1 MKARRCSEVQDEL
14 TLARLEGVPLSPAA
28 EDHFRSCRGCGLE
41 RVRLEEILGGLGR
54 DPVPDPGEDY
64 WRLFLPRIR
73 ERLAS
78 EPAFGAHHSPA
89 RWWALAATA
98 ASFLVAAVTVWGWRA
113 PAEVDAAARLHRLA
127 MTDSEGVQQALDLI
141 APDPDW
147 AVDERSAAVSMTSH
161 MQDVLEEVFPGDEP
175 GIYESSGEHPVEQ
188 QRPVAQGLDRGWV

>member
-1 MKARRCSEVQDEL
+1 MKARHCFEVQDEL
-14 TLARLEGVPLSPAA
+14 TLARLEGAALSPAA
-28 EDHFRSCRGCGLE
+28 EDHLRSCRDCGLE
-41 RVRLEEILGGLGR
+41 RVRLEEILGGLGG

-64 WRLFLPRIR
+64 WRSFLPRIR
-73 ERLAS
+73 VRLAS
-78 EPAFGAHHSPA
+78 EPAFGLRRSPA

-127 MTDSEGVQQALDLI
+127 MTDSEGVQQVLDLI
-141 APDPDW
+141 SPYPDW
-147 AVDERSAAVSMTSH
+147 AVDEHSAALPMASH

-175 GIYESSGEHPVEQ
+175 GIYESSGDHSEP